1 MGLSLSKAI
10 VYLESIKMR
19 LQVAGLACILSVGLV
34 KNCSAQEMDT
44 IPVLKEVVISG
55 IRSSLVKETS
65 LNIQS
70 LSVGKIRQ
78 SGALN
83 VSDALSKLPGISQ
96 LTTGPAITKP
106 VIRGL
111 YGNRV
116 LAVLSGLKFDNQ
128 QWQDEHG
135 LGLNDVG
142 IDRIE
147 VIRGPASLL
156 YGSEAI
162 GGILN
167 IIEEGP
173 NKPGETNGDVN
184 VGLFSNTYGLS
195 VDGGIKSAT
204 EKRNWGIR
212 VGLNSNADYSDG
224 NNNRI
229 QNSRFTGYYL
239 KGSYGFIKNK
249 WTSTNH
255 FMSSLDNFGFI
266 TADNSNSFLY
276 DGRWSR
282 SMKGPHHTV
291 FLNIL
296 SSQNKIDLEKSSL
309 DVNLGFQSNLRLED
323 EGDNHVSLNMLLST
337 FLWHVMWN
345 KQLTSNTEL
354 VLSNN
359 SQFENNTNYGSRIII
374 PDANTIESGF
384 TAFVK
389 SKIRKLIFET
399 GLGFS
404 VRNIHTFETPGVN
417 TPDKSIAPFNKTLPS
432 LNGSVGFAW
441 NPTNNWN
448 LKTNVGTGFRSGN
461 LAELSSDGLHEGTLR
476 YEIGDPNL
484 KIEQN
489 INSEISINYTSSYF
503 QFSVAA
509 YLNHFLNYIYLAPT
523 GTQYLGFDVFR
534 YEQFDA
540 NLYGT
545 ESMLAVN
552 FPFCERLRFETNFS
566 IVTGKLSDETYLPF
580 IPPAKWT
587 QQFQF
592 KFENGKRLQNV
603 SFFTMTEEHFAQGHP
618 AEFETPTGAYWL
630 LNAGL
635 SGNWRPKNRTFILSV
650 TGNNLLNKNYYD
662 HLSRFKEYG
671 IHNIGRN
678 IVIHMA
684 IPFNIH

>member
-1 MGLSLSKAI
+1 MYRQI
-10 VYLESIKMR
+10 V
-19 LQVAGLACILSVGLV
+19 GLACMIFIGLEN
-34 KNCSAQEMDT
+34 NCFAQDRDT
-44 IPVLKEVVISG
+44 IPVLKEVVVSG
-55 IRSSLVKETS
+55 IRTSLVKETS
-65 LNIQS
+65 FNIQS
-70 LSVGKIRQ
+70 LPVAKIRQ

-96 LTTGPAITKP
+96 LTTGPAISKP

-167 IIEEGP
+167 IIEEAP
-173 NKPGETNGDVN
+173 NKPGEKNGDVN

-195 VDGGIKSAT
+195 VDGGISSAT
-204 EKRNWGIR
+204 EKKNWAIR

-224 NNNRI
+224 DNNRI
-229 QNSRFTGYYL
+229 QNSRFAGYYL
-239 KGSYGFIKNK
+239 KGTYGFIKNK
-249 WTSTNH
+249 WTSSNH

-296 SSQNKIDLEKSSL
+296 SSQNKISWKKSSL
-309 DVNLGFQSNLRLED
+309 DVNAGFQSNLRLED
-323 EGDNHVSLNMLLST
+323 EGGNHISLNMLLST
-337 FLWHVMWN
+337 FLWHIMWN
-345 KQLTSNTEL
+345 KQLNANTEL

-374 PDANTIESGF
+374 PDANTTESGF
-384 TAFVK
+384 SAFIK
-389 SKIRKLIFET
+389 SKKKKLVFET
-399 GLGFS
+399 GIGFS

-417 TPDKSIAPFNKTLPS
+417 TPDKAIAPFNKTLPS

-448 LKTNVGTGFRSGN
+448 LKTNIGTGFRSGN

-489 INSEISINYTSSYF
+489 INSEVSINYSSRYF

-509 YLNHFLNYIYLAPT
+509 YLNHFLDYIYLAPT

-534 YEQFDA
+534 YKQFNA
-540 NLYGT
+540 NLYGS
-545 ESMLAVN
+545 ESMLAIN
-552 FPFCERLRFETNFS
+552 LPFYERLRFETNFS
-566 IVTGKLSDETYLPF
+566 TVTGKFSDGTYLPF
-580 IPPAKWT
+580 IPPPKWT
-587 QQFQF
+587 QQLQL
-592 KFENGKRLQNV
+592 KCKQGKRLNNV
-603 SFFTMTEEHFAQGHP
+603 SFLVITEEHFVQDHP
-618 AEFETPTGAYWL
+618 AEFETPTSAYWL
-630 LNAGL
+630 LNAGIN
-635 SGNWRPKNRTFILSV
+635 GNWKTKRRTFIFSI
-650 TGNNLLNKNYYD
+650 TGNNLLNRNYYD

-678 IVIHMA
+678 IIVHLKYPI
-684 IPFNIH
+684 

>member
-1 MGLSLSKAI
+1 MHRQI
-10 VYLESIKMR
+10 V
-19 LQVAGLACILSVGLV
+19 GLACIFMGVGE
-34 KNCSAQEMDT
+34 NCLAQDQDT
-44 IPVLKEVVISG
+44 IPVMKEVVVSG
-55 IRSSLVKETS
+55 IRTSLVKETS
-65 LNIQS
+65 FNIQS
-70 LSVGKIRQ
+70 LSIGKIRQ

-83 VSDALSKLPGISQ
+83 ISDALSKLPGISQ
-96 LTTGPAITKP
+96 LTTGPAISKP
-106 VIRGL
+106 VVRGL

-147 VIRGPASLL
+147 VIKGPASLL

-167 IIEEGP
+167 IIEEVP
-173 NKPGETNGDVN
+173 NRPGEKNGEVN

-195 VDGGIKSAT
+195 VDGGIRSGS
-204 EKRNWGIR
+204 EKRNWGVR
-212 VGLNSNADYSDG
+212 AGLNSNADYSDG
-224 NNNRI
+224 DNNRI

-249 WTSTNH
+249 WTSVNH

-266 TADNSNSFLY
+266 TGDNSNSFLY

-291 FLNIL
+291 FVNVL
-296 SSQNKIDLEKSSL
+296 SSQNKINLKKSSL

-323 EGDNHVSLNMLLST
+323 EGDNHISLNMLLST
-337 FLWHVMWN
+337 FLWHIMWN
-345 KQLTSNTEL
+345 KQLNSTTEL

-374 PDANTIESGF
+374 PDANMIESGF
-384 TAFVK
+384 SGFIK
-389 SKIRKLIFET
+389 SKTGELVLET
-399 GLGFS
+399 GIGISL
-404 VRNIHTFETPGVN
+404 RNIHTFETPGVN
-417 TPDKSIAPFNKTLPS
+417 TPDKSIAPFSKTLPS
-432 LNGSVGFAW
+432 VNGSVGLAW
-441 NPTNNWN
+441 NPNNSWN
-448 LKTNVGTGFRSGN
+448 LKTNIGTGFRSGN

-489 INSEISINYTSSYF
+489 INSEVSINYSSRYF
-503 QFSVAA
+503 QISVAA

-534 YEQFDA
+534 YKQFDV
-540 NLYGT
+540 NLYGS

-552 FPFCERLRFETNFS
+552 FPFYERLRFETNFS
-566 IVTGKLSDETYLPF
+566 VVTGRLSDGTYLPF

-587 QQFQF
+587 QQLQF
-592 KFENGKRLQNV
+592 RFENGKRLSNV
-603 SFFTMTEEHFAQGHP
+603 SFFVISEEHFVQDHP
-618 AEFETPTGAYWL
+618 AEFETPTDAYWL
-630 LNAGL
+630 LNAGIH
-635 SGNWRPKNRTFILSV
+635 GNWQTKSRTLVFSV
-650 TGNNLLNKNYYD
+650 TGNNLFNRNYYD

-678 IVIHMA
+678 IIVHLS
-684 IPFNIH
+684 IPFTIH

>member
-1 MGLSLSKAI
+1 MYRQI
-10 VYLESIKMR
+10 V
-19 LQVAGLACILSVGLV
+19 GLACMIFIGLEN
-34 KNCSAQEMDT
+34 NCFAQDRDT
-44 IPVLKEVVISG
+44 IPVLKEVVVSG
-55 IRSSLVKETS
+55 IRTSLVKETS
-65 LNIQS
+65 FNIQS
-70 LSVGKIRQ
+70 LPVAKIRQ

-96 LTTGPAITKP
+96 LTTGPAISKP

-167 IIEEGP
+167 IIEEAP
-173 NKPGETNGDVN
+173 NKPGEKNGDVN

-195 VDGGIKSAT
+195 VDGGISSAT
-204 EKRNWGIR
+204 EKKNWGIR

-224 NNNRI
+224 DNNRI
-229 QNSRFTGYYL
+229 RNSRFAGYYL
-239 KGSYGFIKNK
+239 KGTYGFIKNK
-249 WTSTNH
+249 WTSSNH

-296 SSQNKIDLEKSSL
+296 SSQNKISLKKSSL
-309 DVNLGFQSNLRLED
+309 DVNAGFQSNLRLED
-323 EGDNHVSLNMLLST
+323 EGGNHISLNMLLST
-337 FLWHVMWN
+337 FLWHIMWN
-345 KQLTSNTEL
+345 KQLNANTEL

-374 PDANTIESGF
+374 PDANTTESGF
-384 TAFVK
+384 SAFIK
-389 SKIRKLIFET
+389 SKKKKLVFET
-399 GLGFS
+399 GIGFS

-417 TPDKSIAPFNKTLPS
+417 TPDKAIAPFNKTLPS

-441 NPTNNWN
+441 NPANNWN
-448 LKTNVGTGFRSGN
+448 LKTNIGTGFRSGN

-489 INSEISINYTSSYF
+489 INSEVSVNYSSRYF

-509 YLNHFLNYIYLAPT
+509 YLNHFLDYIYLAPT

-534 YEQFDA
+534 HKQFNA
-540 NLYGT
+540 NLYGS
-545 ESMLAVN
+545 ESMLAIN
-552 FPFCERLRFETNFS
+552 FPFYERLRFETNFS
-566 IVTGKLSDETYLPF
+566 TVTGKLSDGTYLPF
-580 IPPAKWT
+580 ISPPKCT
-587 QQFQF
+587 QQLQL
-592 KFENGKRLQNV
+592 KCNQGKRLNNV
-603 SFFTMTEEHFAQGHP
+603 SFLVITEEHFAQDHP
-618 AEFETPTGAYWL
+618 AEFETPTSAYWL
-630 LNAGL
+630 LNAGIN
-635 SGNWRPKNRTFILSV
+635 GNWKTKRRTFIFSI
-650 TGNNLLNKNYYD
+650 TGNNLLNRNYYD

-678 IVIHMA
+678 IIVHLN

>member
-1 MGLSLSKAI
+1 MHRQI
-10 VYLESIKMR
+10 V
-19 LQVAGLACILSVGLV
+19 GLACIFMAVGD
-34 KNCSAQEMDT
+34 NCLAQDQDT
-44 IPVLKEVVISG
+44 IPVMKEVVVSG
-55 IRSSLVKETS
+55 IRTSLVKETS
-65 LNIQS
+65 FNIQS
-70 LSVGKIRQ
+70 LSIGKIRQ

-83 VSDALSKLPGISQ
+83 ISDALSKLPGISQ
-96 LTTGPAITKP
+96 LTTGPAISKP
-106 VIRGL
+106 VVRGL

-147 VIRGPASLL
+147 VIKGPASLL

-167 IIEEGP
+167 IIEEVS
-173 NKPGETNGDVN
+173 NRPGEKNGEVN

-195 VDGGIKSAT
+195 VDGGIRSGS
-204 EKRNWGIR
+204 EKKNWSVR
-212 VGLNSNADYSDG
+212 AGLNSNADYSDG
-224 NNNRI
+224 DNNRI

-249 WTSTNH
+249 WTSVNH

-266 TADNSNSFLY
+266 TGDNSNSFLY

-291 FLNIL
+291 FVNVL
-296 SSQNKIDLEKSSL
+296 SSQNKINLKKSSL

-323 EGDNHVSLNMLLST
+323 EGDNHISLNMLLST
-337 FLWHVMWN
+337 FLWHIMWN
-345 KQLTSNTEL
+345 KQLNSTTEL

-374 PDANTIESGF
+374 PDANMIESGF
-384 TAFVK
+384 SGFIK
-389 SKIRKLIFET
+389 SKTGELVLET
-399 GLGFS
+399 GIGISL
-404 VRNIHTFETPGVN
+404 RNIHTFETPGVN

-432 LNGSVGFAW
+432 VNGSVGLAW
-441 NPTNNWN
+441 NPNNSWN
-448 LKTNVGTGFRSGN
+448 LKTNIGTGFRSGN

-489 INSEISINYTSSYF
+489 INSEVSINYSSRYF
-503 QFSVAA
+503 QISVAA

-534 YEQFDA
+534 YKQFDV
-540 NLYGT
+540 NLYGS

-552 FPFCERLRFETNFS
+552 FPFYERLRFETNFS
-566 IVTGKLSDETYLPF
+566 VVTGRLSDGTYLPF

-587 QQFQF
+587 QQLQF
-592 KFENGKRLQNV
+592 RFENGKRLSNV
-603 SFFTMTEEHFAQGHP
+603 SFFVISEEHFVQDHP
-618 AEFETPTGAYWL
+618 AEFETPTDAYWL
-630 LNAGL
+630 LNAGIH
-635 SGNWRPKNRTFILSV
+635 GNWQTKSRTLVFSV
-650 TGNNLLNKNYYD
+650 TGNNLFNRNYYD

-678 IVIHMA
+678 IIVHLS
-684 IPFNIH
+684 IPFTIH

>member
-1 MGLSLSKAI
+1 MHRQI
-10 VYLESIKMR
+10 V
-19 LQVAGLACILSVGLV
+19 GLACIFMGVGE
-34 KNCSAQEMDT
+34 NCLAQDQDT
-44 IPVLKEVVISG
+44 IPVMKEVVVSG
-55 IRSSLVKETS
+55 IRTSLVKETS
-65 LNIQS
+65 FNIQS
-70 LSVGKIRQ
+70 LSIGKIRQ

-83 VSDALSKLPGISQ
+83 ISDALSKLPGISQ
-96 LTTGPAITKP
+96 LTTGPAISKP
-106 VIRGL
+106 VVRGL

-147 VIRGPASLL
+147 VIKGPASLL

-167 IIEEGP
+167 IIEEVS
-173 NKPGETNGDVN
+173 NRPGEKNGEVN

-195 VDGGIKSAT
+195 VDGGIRSGS
-204 EKRNWGIR
+204 EKKNWSVR
-212 VGLNSNADYSDG
+212 AGLNSNADYSDG
-224 NNNRI
+224 DNNRI

-249 WTSTNH
+249 WTSVNH

-266 TADNSNSFLY
+266 TGDNSNSFLY

-291 FLNIL
+291 FVNVL
-296 SSQNKIDLEKSSL
+296 SSQNKINLKKSSL

-323 EGDNHVSLNMLLST
+323 EGDNHISLNMLLST
-337 FLWHVMWN
+337 FLWHIMWN
-345 KQLTSNTEL
+345 KQLNSTTEL

-374 PDANTIESGF
+374 PDANMIESGF
-384 TAFVK
+384 SGFIK
-389 SKIRKLIFET
+389 SKTGELVLET
-399 GLGFS
+399 GIGISL
-404 VRNIHTFETPGVN
+404 RNIHTFETPGVN

-432 LNGSVGFAW
+432 VNGSVGLAW
-441 NPTNNWN
+441 NPNNSWN
-448 LKTNVGTGFRSGN
+448 LKTNIGTGFRSGN

-489 INSEISINYTSSYF
+489 INSEVSINYSSRYF
-503 QFSVAA
+503 QISVAA

-534 YEQFDA
+534 YKQFDV
-540 NLYGT
+540 NLYGS

-552 FPFCERLRFETNFS
+552 FPFYERLRFETNFS
-566 IVTGKLSDETYLPF
+566 IVTGRLSDGTYLPF

-587 QQFQF
+587 QQFRF
-592 KFENGKRLQNV
+592 RFENGKRLNNV
-603 SFFTMTEEHFAQGHP
+603 SFFVISEEHFAQDHP
-618 AEFETPTGAYWL
+618 AEFETRTDAYWL
-630 LNAGL
+630 LNAGIH
-635 SGNWRPKNRTFILSV
+635 GNWQTKSRTFVFSV
-650 TGNNLLNKNYYD
+650 TGNNLLNRNYYD

-678 IVIHMA
+678 IIIHLN
-684 IPFNIH
+684 IPFTIH

>member
-1 MGLSLSKAI
+1 MHRQI
-10 VYLESIKMR
+10 V
-19 LQVAGLACILSVGLV
+19 GLACIFMGVGE
-34 KNCSAQEMDT
+34 NCLAQDQDT
-44 IPVLKEVVISG
+44 IPVMKEVVVSG
-55 IRSSLVKETS
+55 IRTSLVKETS
-65 LNIQS
+65 FNIQS
-70 LSVGKIRQ
+70 LSIGKIRQ

-83 VSDALSKLPGISQ
+83 ISDALSKLPGISQ
-96 LTTGPAITKP
+96 LTTGPAISKP
-106 VIRGL
+106 VVRGL

-147 VIRGPASLL
+147 VIKGPASLL

-167 IIEEGP
+167 IIEEVS
-173 NKPGETNGDVN
+173 NRPGEKNGEVN

-195 VDGGIKSAT
+195 VDGGIRSGS
-204 EKRNWGIR
+204 EKKNWSVR
-212 VGLNSNADYSDG
+212 AGLNSNADYSDG
-224 NNNRI
+224 DNNRI

-249 WTSTNH
+249 WTSVNH

-266 TADNSNSFLY
+266 TGDNSNSFLY

-291 FLNIL
+291 FVNVL
-296 SSQNKIDLEKSSL
+296 SSQNKINLKKSSL

-323 EGDNHVSLNMLLST
+323 EGDNHISLNMLLST
-337 FLWHVMWN
+337 FLWHIMWN
-345 KQLTSNTEL
+345 KQLNSTTEL

-374 PDANTIESGF
+374 PDANMIESGF
-384 TAFVK
+384 SGFIK
-389 SKIRKLIFET
+389 SKTGELVLET
-399 GLGFS
+399 GIGISL
-404 VRNIHTFETPGVN
+404 RNIHTFETPGVN

-432 LNGSVGFAW
+432 VNGSVGLAW
-441 NPTNNWN
+441 NPNNSWN
-448 LKTNVGTGFRSGN
+448 LKTNIGTGFRSGN

-489 INSEISINYTSSYF
+489 INSEVSINYSSRYF
-503 QFSVAA
+503 QISVAA

-534 YEQFDA
+534 YKQFDV
-540 NLYGT
+540 NLYGS

-552 FPFCERLRFETNFS
+552 FPFYERLRFETNFS
-566 IVTGKLSDETYLPF
+566 VVTGRLSDGTYLPF

-587 QQFQF
+587 QQLQF
-592 KFENGKRLQNV
+592 RFENGKRLSNV
-603 SFFTMTEEHFAQGHP
+603 SFFVISEEHFVQDHP
-618 AEFETPTGAYWL
+618 AEFETPTDAYWL
-630 LNAGL
+630 LNAGIH
-635 SGNWRPKNRTFILSV
+635 GNWQTKSRTLVFSV
-650 TGNNLLNKNYYD
+650 TGNNLFNRNYYD

-678 IVIHMA
+678 IIVHLS
-684 IPFNIH
+684 IPFTIH